1 MEFRNF
7 KELNYQITKHLIG
20 LIVDFKN
27 NISTILSSETVIN
40 VMSSAVH
47 QIADLHMDVAE

>member
-1 MEFRNF
+1 M
-7 KELNYQITKHLIG
+7 LYQRRETRLITKHLIG

-47 QIADLHMDVAE
+47 QIADLHIDVAE